1 MRHFIP
7 ACKALALLWLVAGA
21 NAQESKQEFKIK
33 EVASVAALPISQLAP
48 GTIAFADHKADPLA
62 QPETGLLKFEDWDR
76 TRPLEKELLALWPS
90 YVEPTQIVT
99 VSGVKRQVKRKL
111 HVYVAEA
118 RFVVPKP
125 PTALRLADYAA
136 TSFIER
142 VDPAIKH
149 RVIAASDVIPNKD
162 QDAAFSRRPDRRWCE
177 PPDRVVCIES
187 RYDLE
192 GKLPTGIRLA
202 NKLEEGGKKI
212 AEFLEF
218 QSELKALTP
227 QDIDPASLKK
237 LTGLDT
243 AIAGAL
249 EQSTFHVNQI
259 MSFGKLLAVFQAH
272 PTDAGK
278 TVVTAYMVLGI
289 KSDVLEKKK
298 EYANVP
304 VLRNLLPAQ
313 VLAGNSSFNTGTS
326 ISAGVPKYVR
336 YQVLAI
342 ARLMGKG

>member
-1 MRHFIP
+1 MRHFIA
-7 ACKALALLWLVAGA
+7 ACQALVLLWLVTGAA
-21 NAQESKQEFKIK
+21 NAQEFKIK
-33 EVASVAALPISQLAP
+33 EVAGVAALPIAQLAP
-48 GTIAFADHKADPLA
+48 GTIAFADRKADPLA
-62 QPETGLLKFEDWDR
+62 QPETGLLKFEDWER
-76 TRPLEKELLALWPS
+76 TRPLEKQLLALWPD
-90 YVEPTQIVT
+90 YVEPTQTVT
-99 VSGVKRQVKRKL
+99 ASGVKKQVKRKL

-118 RFVVPKP
+118 RFVIPKAP
-125 PTALRLADYAA
+125 GALRTVDYAA
-136 TSFIER
+136 MAFIEK

-149 RVIAASDVIPNKD
+149 RVIAAADAVPNKD
-162 QDAAFSRRPDRRWCE
+162 RDAAFNRPPDRRWCE
-177 PPDRVVCIES
+177 PPDGVVCIES
-187 RYDLE
+187 RYNLE

-218 QSELKALTP
+218 QSELKALAP
-227 QDIDPASLKK
+227 QDIDAATLKK

-259 MSFGKLLAVFQAH
+259 MSFGKLFAVFQAH

>member
-1 MRHFIP
+1 MRHFIL
-7 ACKALALLWLVAGA
+7 ASQVLALLWLAA
-21 NAQESKQEFKIK
+21 AAAHAAEFKIK
-33 EVASVAALPISQLAP
+33 EVAGVAALPISQLTP
-48 GTIAFADHKADPLA
+48 GTIAFADRKADPLA
-62 QPETGLLKFEDWDR
+62 QPDTGLLRFEDWER
-76 TRPLEKELLALWPS
+76 TRALEKDLLALWPG
-90 YVEPTQIVT
+90 YAEPTQVVT
-99 VSGVKRQVKRKL
+99 VSGVKRPLKRKL

-118 RFVVPKP
+118 RFLVAKAP
-125 PTALRLADYAA
+125 ASLRLANYAA
-136 TSFIER
+136 MSFIAR

-149 RVIAASDVIPNKD
+149 RVIAASDVVPNKD
-162 QDAAFSRRPDRRWCE
+162 QDASFNRPPGRLWCE
-177 PPDRVVCIES
+177 PPDRTVCIES

-192 GKLPTGIRLA
+192 GRLPTGIRLA
-202 NKLEEGGKKI
+202 NKLDEGSKKI
-212 AEFLEF
+212 AEYLEF
-218 QSELKALTP
+218 QSELRALAT
-227 QDIDPASLKK
+227 QDLDTMAFKR

-272 PTDAGK
+272 PTDAAK

-298 EYANVP
+298 EFANVP

-336 YQVLAI
+336 NQVLAI
-342 ARLMGKG
+342 ARLMDAKD

>member
-1 MRHFIP
+1 MMRRLGLAFR
-7 ACKALALLWLVAGA
+7 ALALCWLASSA
-21 NAQESKQEFKIK
+21 AHAQEFKIR
-33 EVASVAALPISQLAP
+33 EVAGVAALPISQVAP
-48 GTIAFADHKADPLA
+48 ATIAFSDRKADALA
-62 QPETGLLKFEDWDR
+62 QPETGLMRFEDWER
-76 TRPLEKELLALWPS
+76 TRLHEKELLTLWPG
-90 YVEPTQIVT
+90 YAEPTQTVT
-99 VSGVKRQVKRKL
+99 VNGVKRPQKRKL

-118 RFVVPKP
+118 RFLLAKAPGS
-125 PTALRLADYAA
+125 LQLADYA
-136 TSFIER
+136 SLKFIER

-149 RVIAASDVIPNKD
+149 RAIAAPDAVPNKD
-162 QDAAFSRRPDRRWCE
+162 QEAISSRRPDRPWCE
-177 PPDRVVCIES
+177 PAERTVCIES
-187 RYDLE
+187 RYNLE

-202 NKLEEGGKKI
+202 NKLDEGSKKI

-218 QSELKALTP
+218 QSELRALAP
-227 QDIDPASLKK
+227 QDVDAAALKR

-278 TVVTAYMVLGI
+278 TVVTAYMVLAI

-298 EYANVP
+298 EFANVP

-336 YQVLAI
+336 HQVLAI
-342 ARLMGKG
+342 ARLMGAKD